1 MAYSDFTFAKL
12 SAKFGL
18 EQESISLFTNV
29 AIEPI
34 EPTAHLVQDLEEA
47 KEMPIFTE
55 KAKSESIIS
64 PIIKEIKRRNK
75 HISIFSGYTFN
86 IDVANDLVGAPD
98 FMISMKP
105 KIVELQRPVFCLVES
120 KNKTPEEGFAQCA
133 AEMYAARLFNQQTG
147 EPCDIIYGA
156 VTNAFDWVFMKLE
169 GNIVFI
175 DLDRYY
181 LNQLPHILGIFQYIV
196 QDTKNK
202 YPTPV

>member
-18 EQESISLFTNV
+18 EQESISLFTSI
-29 AIEPI
+29 AIESI

-86 IDVANDLVGAPD
+86 IDAANDLVGAPD

-147 EPCDIIYGA
+147 EPNQTVYGA
-156 VTNAFDWVFMKLE
+156 VTNAFDWVFMKLQD
-169 GNIVFI
+169 NIVFI

-181 LNQLPHILGIFQYIV
+181 LNQLPQILGIFQFIV
-196 QDTKNK
+196 QETKN
-202 YPTPV
+202 TEGS

>member
-1 MAYSDFTFAKL
+1 MAYSDFTFTKL
-12 SAKFGL
+12 STQFDLK
-18 EQESISLFTNV
+18 QRSISLFGTV
-29 AIEPI
+29 AIKSLK
-34 EPTAHLVQDLEEA
+34 PTAHLLQDIKEA
-47 KEMPIFTE
+47 KETPVATE

-86 IDVANDLVGAPD
+86 VDTANDLTGAPD

-105 KIVELQRPVFCLVES
+105 MIVEPERPIFCLVES
-120 KNKTPEEGFAQCA
+120 KNKTPEDGYAQCA

-147 EPCDIIYGA
+147 ELNTVIYGA

-169 GNIVFI
+169 GDIVFI

-181 LNQLPHILGIFQYIV
+181 LNQLPRILGIFQFIV
-196 QDTKNK
+196 QEAA
-202 YPTPV
+202 

>member
-1 MAYSDFTFAKL
+1 MAYPDFTFTKL

-18 EQESISLFTNV
+18 EQRSVSLFKDIV
-29 AIEPI
+29 IEQI

-47 KEMPIFTE
+47 KETPVSTE
-55 KAKSESIIS
+55 KAKSETIIA

-86 IDVANDLVGAPD
+86 VDVNNDLTGAPD

-105 KIVELQRPVFCLVES
+105 MIVEPQCPIFCLVES
-120 KNKTPEEGFAQCA
+120 KNKTPEEGYAQCA

-147 EPCDIIYGA
+147 ESNQIVYGA
-156 VTNAFDWVFMKLE
+156 VTNAFDWVFLKLE
-169 GNIVFI
+169 DNIVFI

-181 LNQLPHILGIFQYIV
+181 LNQLPQILGIFQFIV
-196 QDTKNK
+196 HER
-202 YPTPV
+202 P